1 MDNEE
6 NDREAFLPLFD
17 DCLKICIDSGKRPI
31 IEIKPKNPALRHLKK
46 LCKYIDKVL
55 GLDKVTIIAFYP
67 WPLIKLRLK
76 YGRRL
81 HLQMLIEPHM
91 FLIKWAKFFRMDIDI
106 AEELLVKE
114 IVEDFHKKKLKVN
127 VWTVDDRDSLN
138 KFEEMGVDFITT
150 NVFTQKS

>member
-1 MDNEE
+1 M
-6 NDREAFLPLFD
+6 
-17 DCLKICIDSGKRPI
+17 
-31 IEIKPKNPALRHLKK
+31 
-46 LCKYIDKVL
+46 L